1 MSDEVP
7 SGRLSQIFDPLT
19 NLQQQPSTTHYQQ
32 QLLLNRRRSNSSSP
46 SPSTSGRATPA
57 SGGAAS
63 NASGASS
70 TSSHFQLPQSATHYH
85 QQQQQNYQYLTQ
97 THNYFHV
104 RTQQD
109 VEGVSGGGFAIGG
122 SGHNY
127 LHTFPST
134 HTPSHLQQQHYL
146 QQHYH
151 HYQQQQQ
158 QQQSPQFIH
167 HGQQQQHSLPPLYPT
182 SQSLTASP
190 LLTKRAISFSGQI
203 PLHRQQMDNLNTV
216 THRQQQQLLQT
227 AQSTPNSPR
236 LMPRRQTKPPPI
248 PAKPS
253 SIPSTS
259 STTSSG
265 SNNTN
270 QKDGT
275 AVINPASSLD
285 GADAPWPHFS
295 SLTDYLDVHQI
306 NNYGQPVPE
315 INWQERCLELQ
326 LELHRSKNQAGRIRD
341 MLREKLLELEQ
352 RVIEAEERA
361 EEAEDKV
368 RAMEQRL
375 SEWPKPPPTTAN
387 TNNTNSSNHQGQ
399 QQQSQSTPQQSQPQ
413 PSPANLANLTAS
425 QQQQQQL
432 SSSLP
437 DAEKTITSLEIQVE
451 EQRQLRLQDAK
462 QIEAKAAKIKEWVN
476 NKLRDLEEQNQ
487 LLREQNQKCNQQ
499 LELLKNYI
507 ANQSNR
513 HSVIGPVRNSLSLDV
528 QDFAAS
534 KENRRRSESLDTQE
548 IINRPLTASYP
559 HHQHRRN
566 LSMEP
571 TELERNLV
579 AAVDG
584 LQLAP
589 LASISKQAAAVK
601 NGGRPDSSDTDTA
614 HDYAEI
620 YTPSCE
626 KMPAWMKNN
635 PALMASGGNSS
646 TTTTT
651 SEMGGVP
658 RPPTPPLHRFPS
670 WEAKI
675 YQVANDGLAGVS
687 SENGGTLEG
696 HGQQTQP
703 PPPDIQES
711 TNSAANSHSNT
722 LNNATHSHQGRHT
735 PASMPDAIAP
745 GTPQLPSR
753 QQQTASGGFCDI
765 SVPVYA
771 TVKGRASQ
779 IRSMPFTGDSSD
791 DSSDGEDHAV
801 MLTHNSH
808 NSSSTD
814 NTETSTSGSASS
826 PSKSCKTSSSLSPAK
841 RSGSES
847 PKNTK
852 PRVIHHNNPSQPPSS
867 LIHLHK
873 EHHATM
879 PLPYTHYQTH
889 LHTNSNPNLHKSPSQ
904 SINPPAQYHRLSTAS
919 ANNNH
924 HQLRVPPPQPQHHH
938 PMRGTVISDISF
950 ESGLSDDYALPPDAV
965 SESTCPMD
973 ASMPSLL
980 MRQSYVDSP
989 SKKLESLEKAGHL
1002 AKLGGK
1008 LKTWRKRWFVLK
1020 NGSLTY
1026 WKSQHDVNRKPQGQ
1040 ILLDEACR
1048 INKAEGAST
1057 FEIDTGKK
1065 VYYLTA
1071 DSNATMDDWI
1081 RVLQNVQRRNATKL
1095 LLSRDDQKPTLQ
1107 GWVTKVKNGHAKKC
1121 WCVLLGKMFLYF
1133 KAPNETQNPLGQI
1146 NMRDARVEEVE
1157 HVSDSD
1163 SEERE
1168 DPQSQAHLTVA
1179 IYPAHQG
1186 PTYLILPGKAERD
1199 NWLYHL
1205 TVVSGGGPSA
1215 GSQYEQL
1222 VQKLMETDGDP
1233 NCVIWRHPILL
1244 HTKDTISAP
1253 LTTLHTEPMHPEAI
1267 KLFKSIQLFM
1277 SVAVNQ
1283 PGIDYHVVLAQNALQ
1298 HCLDMPEL
1306 QSEMICILI
1315 KQTSR
1320 HTGQK
1325 LSVGVQVN
1333 KKLGK
1338 QTRAPVPPPI
1348 IDCKSNPPAYSFVQG
1363 WQLLSL
1369 AVSLFVPKSSR
1380 LLWYLKLH
1388 LARNADSKTETGKYA
1403 AYCERALER
1412 TLKNGGRETKPSRM
1426 EVLSILLK
1434 NPYHH
1439 SLPHA
1444 IPVHM
1449 MNSTYQVVS
1458 FDGSTT
1464 IEEFQSTLAQEIGT
1478 RDSSNGFCLF
1488 SDDPIE
1494 KDLEHYLDPM
1504 AKLCDVISKWETALR
1519 EKGSGKFENTRV
1531 IQLTYKN
1538 RLYWKHTVK
1547 FETDKE
1553 RLLLCYQTNN
1563 QIVQGRFPLSRDL
1576 ALELASL
1583 MAQID
1588 MGDYSHEKSKSAT
1601 PNVGIKAL
1609 DKFYPYR
1616 YRDALNPEQLK
1627 EIQEL
1632 LITKWIL
1639 LKGRSTLDC
1648 VRIYLTCCRKW
1659 PYFGA
1664 SLFQAKPRHSDQAM
1678 AWLAVSED
1686 ALNVLELS
1694 SMAPIARYPYTSVM
1708 TFGGCQDD
1716 FMLVV
1721 SNEDTLASCVS
1732 QEQKLLFAMS
1742 KPKILEITLLIADY
1756 MNALGHTVPGT
1767 PHMNSLTRNGSHRSL
1782 RRPAAGT
1789 GTTTV
1794 GGTLCGNTMAGMSTN
1809 ATTTAHNTLNSHA
1822 THTLNSNHSHTLS
1835 SSHYS
1840 TGDHERMVSGT
1851 RSQPQSHQGTMNSM
1865 HSHHLP
1871 HAHQPDILKST
1882 PDHQRI
1888 K

>member
-7 SGRLSQIFDPLT
+7 SGRLSQIFDSLT
-19 NLQQQPSTTHYQQ
+19 NLQQQQVLHA
-32 QLLLNRRRSNSSSP
+32 RRRSASSSSP
-46 SPSTSGRATPA
+46 SPANSGRATPSTA
-57 SGGAAS
+57 SAGQQPFAFHHQHFS
-63 NASGASS
+63 NHAHAYYMR
-70 TSSHFQLPQSATHYH
+70 A
-85 QQQQQNYQYLTQ
+85 
-97 THNYFHV
+97 
-104 RTQQD
+104 QD
-109 VEGVSGGGFAIGG
+109 GNA
-122 SGHNY
+122 Y
-127 LHTFPST
+127 MHTFPAAAAT
-134 HTPSHLQQQHYL
+134 QAHHHHHLHHMQSAHYYAHQQNA
-146 QQHYH
+146 
-151 HYQQQQQ
+151 QQQQQ
-158 QQQSPQFIH
+158 QLYC
-167 HGQQQQHSLPPLYPT
+167 GAQQQQMSLPPMYA
-182 SQSLTASP
+182 SQSLNSSP
-190 LLTKRAISFSGQI
+190 LLTKRATSFSGNM
-203 PLHRQQMDNLNTV
+203 PLTRPHCENIAAMRISVATSGASGNGV
-216 THRQQQQLLQT
+216 S
-227 AQSTPNSPR
+227 QSTPNSPR
-236 LMPRRQTKPPPI
+236 LMPRRVQRPPPI

-253 SIPSTS
+253 AASLQSA
-259 STTSSG
+259 SG
-265 SNNTN
+265 SGNVAMAKKHVSASGSDAAEKSDSGAT
-270 QKDGT
+270 QSVTGAT
-275 AVINPASSLD
+275 INPGLAALD
-285 GADAPWPHFS
+285 TDAPWPHFS
-295 SLTDYLDVHQI
+295 TLTEHLDVHQV
-306 NNYGQPVPE
+306 NNYAQPVPE
-315 INWQERCLELQ
+315 INWQERCVELQ

-341 MLREKLLELEQ
+341 MLREKLSELEQ
-352 RVIEAEERA
+352 RVVEAEERA

-375 SEWPKPPPTTAN
+375 SEWPKPPQSATA
-387 TNNTNSSNHQGQ
+387 SPIHQ
-399 QQQSQSTPQQSQPQ
+399 
-413 PSPANLANLTAS
+413 S
-425 QQQQQQL
+425 QQQQQQQSTL
-432 SSSLP
+432 TAQQSGSLP
-437 DAEKTITSLEIQVE
+437 TQEAEKTITSLEIQVE
-451 EQRQLRLQDAK
+451 EQRQLRLHDAR
-462 QIEAKAAKIKEWVN
+462 QVEAKAAKIKEWVT
-476 NKLRDLEEQNQ
+476 NKLRELEEQNQ
-487 LLREQNQKCNQQ
+487 LLREQNVKCNQQ
-499 LELLKNYI
+499 LELLKNHI

-513 HSVIGPVRNSLSLDV
+513 HSIVGPHPVRNSLSLDV
-528 QDFAAS
+528 QEFADSA
-534 KENRRRSESLDTQE
+534 EGRRRSESLDPQE

-571 TELERNLV
+571 QELERNLV

-584 LQLAP
+584 LTLTP
-589 LASISKQAAAVK
+589 LSSISKASTT
-601 NGGRPDSSDTDTA
+601 RPDSSDTDTA

-626 KMPAWMKNN
+626 KLPAWMKNN

-651 SEMGGVP
+651 SDLGVP

-675 YQVANDGLAGVS
+675 YQVANDGLSGVS
-687 SENGGTLEG
+687 EENLVQ
-696 HGQQTQP
+696 HQQDVHATQTHSQ

-711 TNSAANSHSNT
+711 TSGAASGGSNSACNT
-722 LNNATHSHQGRHT
+722 LANGGGHGRATPSNNGTLGSTRGESGAGGNGV
-735 PASMPDAIAP
+735 P
-745 GTPQLPSR
+745 GTPQLPTR

-826 PSKSCKTSSSLSPAK
+826 PSKSLKTSSSLSPAK

-852 PRVIHHNNPSQPPSS
+852 AR
-867 LIHLHK
+867 
-873 EHHATM
+873 
-879 PLPYTHYQTH
+879 
-889 LHTNSNPNLHKSPSQ
+889 
-904 SINPPAQYHRLSTAS
+904 
-919 ANNNH
+919 
-924 HQLRVPPPQPQHHH
+924 
-938 PMRGTVISDISF
+938 
-950 ESGLSDDYALPPDAV
+950 GLSDDYALPPDAV
-965 SESTCPMD
+965 SESTCMD

-989 SKKLESLEKAGHL
+989 SKKLESLEKMGHL

-1020 NGSLTY
+1020 NGTLTY

-1040 ILLDEACR
+1040 IMLDEACR
-1048 INKAEGAST
+1048 INRAEGAST

-1095 LLSRDDQKPTLQ
+1095 LLSRDDQKPTIQ
-1107 GWVTKVKNGHAKKC
+1107 GWITKVKNGHAKKC

-1133 KAPNETQNPLGQI
+1133 KAPGETNPLGQI

-1168 DPQSQAHLTVA
+1168 DPTQSQARLTVA

-1186 PTYLILPGKAERD
+1186 PTYLILPGKQERD

-1205 TVVSGGGPSA
+1205 TVVSGGGPNA
-1215 GSQYEQL
+1215 GTQYEQL

-1233 NCVIWRHPILL
+1233 NCVLWRHPILL
-1244 HTKDTISAP
+1244 HTKDAITSP
-1253 LTTLHTEPMHPEAI
+1253 LTSLHSEAMQPEAI

-1306 QSEMICILI
+1306 QTEMIGILV

-1338 QTRAPVPPPI
+1338 QTRQLLLCATQSLFTCDTQQGGAAQANGSSPTSIQAPAPPPI

-1388 LARNADSKTETGKYA
+1388 LSRNADTKTETGKYA

-1449 MNSTYQVVS
+1449 MNTTYQVVS

-1464 IEEFQSTLAQEIGT
+1464 IEEFQTTLAQEIGT
-1478 RDSSNGFCLF
+1478 RDATNGFCLF

-1494 KDLEHYLDPM
+1494 KDLEHYLDPL

-1538 RLYWKHTVK
+1538 RLYWRHTVK

-1553 RLLLCYQTNN
+1553 RLLFCYQTNA

-1583 MAQID
+1583 MSQID
-1588 MGDYSHEKSKSAT
+1588 MGDYSHEKSRGTGS
-1601 PNVGIKAL
+1601 NVGIKAL

-1616 YRDALNPEQLK
+1616 YRDALNAEQLK
-1627 EIQEL
+1627 EVQEL
-1632 LITKWIL
+1632 LISKWML

-1694 SMAPIARYPYTSVM
+1694 SMTPMARYPYTSVM

-1721 SNEDTLASCVS
+1721 SNEDTLATCGT

-1767 PHMNSLTRNGSHRSL
+1767 PQMNTLTRNGSHRSL
-1782 RRPAAGT
+1782 RSRPAGGGT
-1789 GTTTV
+1789 GTGTGTGTGLGGCGTT
-1794 GGTLCGNTMAGMSTN
+1794 TAGMSTN

-1822 THTLNSNHSHTLS
+1822 THTLNSTHSHTLS

-1840 TGDHERMVSGT
+1840 GGGGGIGVTHVG
-1851 RSQPQSHQGTMNSM
+1851 SHQGTMSS
-1865 HSHHLP
+1865 SHG
-1871 HAHQPDILKST
+1871 HAHHHQPDILKST

>member
-1 MSDEVP
+1 
-7 SGRLSQIFDPLT
+7 
-19 NLQQQPSTTHYQQ
+19 
-32 QLLLNRRRSNSSSP
+32 
-46 SPSTSGRATPA
+46 
-57 SGGAAS
+57 
-63 NASGASS
+63 
-70 TSSHFQLPQSATHYH
+70 
-85 QQQQQNYQYLTQ
+85 
-97 THNYFHV
+97 
-104 RTQQD
+104 
-109 VEGVSGGGFAIGG
+109 
-122 SGHNY
+122 
-127 LHTFPST
+127 
-134 HTPSHLQQQHYL
+134 
-146 QQHYH
+146 
-151 HYQQQQQ
+151 
-158 QQQSPQFIH
+158 
-167 HGQQQQHSLPPLYPT
+167 
-182 SQSLTASP
+182 
-190 LLTKRAISFSGQI
+190 
-203 PLHRQQMDNLNTV
+203 MDNY
-216 THRQQQQLLQT
+216 R
-227 AQSTPNSPR
+227 
-236 LMPRRQTKPPPI
+236 K
-248 PAKPS
+248 
-253 SIPSTS
+253 
-259 STTSSG
+259 
-265 SNNTN
+265 
-270 QKDGT
+270 
-275 AVINPASSLD
+275 
-285 GADAPWPHFS
+285 
-295 SLTDYLDVHQI
+295 
-306 NNYGQPVPE
+306 
-315 INWQERCLELQ
+315 
-326 LELHRSKNQAGRIRD
+326 
-341 MLREKLLELEQ
+341 
-352 RVIEAEERA
+352 
-361 EEAEDKV
+361 KV

-387 TNNTNSSNHQGQ
+387 TNNSSSNHQGQ
-399 QQQSQSTPQQSQPQ
+399 QQQQQSTQQAQQ
-413 PSPANLANLTAS
+413 QTPANSTTLTAS
-425 QQQQQQL
+425 QQQQQQQL

-437 DAEKTITSLEIQVE
+437 DAEKTINSLEYQVE

-589 LASISKQAAAVK
+589 LASISKQAASVK
-601 NGGRPDSSDTDTA
+601 NGRPDSSDTDTA

-675 YQVANDGLAGVS
+675 YQVANDGLAGA
-687 SENGGTLEG
+687 SENGGTLDR
-696 HGQQTQP
+696 HSQPPP

-711 TNSAANSHSNT
+711 TTSAANSHSNT
-722 LNNATHSHQGRHT
+722 LNNTGGHQGRHT
-735 PASMPDAIAP
+735 PASLNEGTTTPL
-745 GTPQLPSR
+745 TPQLPTR

-852 PRVIHHNNPSQPPSS
+852 PRVN
-867 LIHLHK
+867 HLHQQTSHN
-873 EHHATM
+873 EFNHHTM

-904 SINPPAQYHRLSTAS
+904 TNPAQYHRLSS
-919 ANNNH
+919 ANNH
-924 HQLRVPPPQPQHHH
+924 HLRVPHH

-1040 ILLDEACR
+1040 ILLDEVCR

-1388 LARNADSKTETGKYA
+1388 LSRNADSKTETGKYA

-1449 MNSTYQVVS
+1449 MNTTYQVVS

-1478 RDSSNGFCLF
+1478 RDSTNGFCLF

-1494 KDLEHYLDPM
+1494 KDLEHYLDPL

-1601 PNVGIKAL
+1601 TNVGIKAL

-1721 SNEDTLASCVS
+1721 SNEDTLASCGT

-1782 RRPAAGT
+1782 RTRPAVGT
-1789 GTTTV
+1789 GTNTV
-1794 GGTLCGNTMAGMSTN
+1794 VGTLCGNTMAGMSTN

-1840 TGDHERMVSGT
+1840 TGEHERMGT
-1851 RSQPQSHQGTMNSM
+1851 IGGGGGSRSQAGSHQGTMNSM
-1865 HSHHLP
+1865 HSQSHHIHHP
-1871 HAHQPDILKST
+1871 HQPDILKST

>member
-7 SGRLSQIFDPLT
+7 SGRLSQIFDSLT
-19 NLQQQPSTTHYQQ
+19 NLQQQQVLQ
-32 QLLLNRRRSNSSSP
+32 ARRRSASSSSP
-46 SPSTSGRATPA
+46 SPANSGRATPSTA
-57 SGGAAS
+57 SAGQQPFAFHHQHFSNHAHAYYMRAQDGNAYMHTFPAA
-63 NASGASS
+63 AA
-70 TSSHFQLPQSATHYH
+70 TQAHHHHHLHHMQSAHYYAQQQNA
-85 QQQQQNYQYLTQ
+85 QQQQLYC
-97 THNYFHV
+97 
-104 RTQQD
+104 
-109 VEGVSGGGFAIGG
+109 GA
-122 SGHNY
+122 
-127 LHTFPST
+127 
-134 HTPSHLQQQHYL
+134 
-146 QQHYH
+146 
-151 HYQQQQQ
+151 QQQQM
-158 QQQSPQFIH
+158 
-167 HGQQQQHSLPPLYPT
+167 SLPPMYA
-182 SQSLTASP
+182 SQSLNSSP
-190 LLTKRAISFSGQI
+190 LLTKRATSFSGNM
-203 PLHRQQMDNLNTV
+203 PLTRPHCENIAAIRISAATSGASGNV
-216 THRQQQQLLQT
+216 VS
-227 AQSTPNSPR
+227 QSTPNSPR
-236 LMPRRQTKPPPI
+236 LMPRRVQRPPPI

-253 SIPSTS
+253 TASLQSAGGGG
-259 STTSSG
+259 SG
-265 SNNTN
+265 AMAKKPVSATGSDASEKSDSGAA
-270 QKDGT
+270 QSAAG
-275 AVINPASSLD
+275 AAINPGLAALD
-285 GADAPWPHFS
+285 TDAPWPHFS
-295 SLTDYLDVHQI
+295 TITEHLDVHQV
-306 NNYGQPVPE
+306 NNYAQPVPE

-341 MLREKLLELEQ
+341 MLREKLSELEQ
-352 RVIEAEERA
+352 RVVEAEERA

-375 SEWPKPPPTTAN
+375 SEWPKPPQSA
-387 TNNTNSSNHQGQ
+387 TNSPIHQ
-399 QQQSQSTPQQSQPQ
+399 
-413 PSPANLANLTAS
+413 S
-425 QQQQQQL
+425 QQQQQQQSTL
-432 SSSLP
+432 TAQQSASLP
-437 DAEKTITSLEIQVE
+437 TQEAEKTITSLEIQVE
-451 EQRQLRLQDAK
+451 EQRQLRLHDAR
-462 QIEAKAAKIKEWVN
+462 QVEAKAAKIKEWVT
-476 NKLRDLEEQNQ
+476 NKLRELEEQNQ
-487 LLREQNQKCNQQ
+487 LLREQNVKCNQQ
-499 LELLKNYI
+499 LELLKNHI

-513 HSVIGPVRNSLSLDV
+513 HSIVGPHPVRNSLSLDV
-528 QDFAAS
+528 QEFADSA
-534 KENRRRSESLDTQE
+534 EGRRRSESLDPQE

-571 TELERNLV
+571 QELERNLV

-584 LQLAP
+584 LTLTP
-589 LASISKQAAAVK
+589 LASISKASTT
-601 NGGRPDSSDTDTA
+601 RPDSSDTDTA

-626 KMPAWMKNN
+626 KLPAWMKNN

-651 SEMGGVP
+651 SDLGVP

-675 YQVANDGLAGVS
+675 YQVANDGLIGVS
-687 SENGGTLEG
+687 EENLVQHQQDVHPT
-696 HGQQTQP
+696 QTQSQ

-711 TNSAANSHSNT
+711 TSGAASAGSNSACNT
-722 LNNATHSHQGRHT
+722 LANGGGHGRATPSNNGTLGSTRGESGAGGNGV
-735 PASMPDAIAP
+735 P
-745 GTPQLPSR
+745 GTPQLPTR

-826 PSKSCKTSSSLSPAK
+826 PSKSLKTSSSLSPAK

-852 PRVIHHNNPSQPPSS
+852 AR
-867 LIHLHK
+867 
-873 EHHATM
+873 
-879 PLPYTHYQTH
+879 
-889 LHTNSNPNLHKSPSQ
+889 
-904 SINPPAQYHRLSTAS
+904 
-919 ANNNH
+919 
-924 HQLRVPPPQPQHHH
+924 
-938 PMRGTVISDISF
+938 
-950 ESGLSDDYALPPDAV
+950 GLSDDYALPPDAV
-965 SESTCPMD
+965 SESTCMD

-989 SKKLESLEKAGHL
+989 SKKIESLEKMGHL

-1020 NGSLTY
+1020 NGTLTY

-1040 ILLDEACR
+1040 IMLDEACR
-1048 INKAEGAST
+1048 INRAEGAST

-1095 LLSRDDQKPTLQ
+1095 LLSRDDQKPTIQ

-1133 KAPNETQNPLGQI
+1133 KAPGETNPLGQI

-1168 DPQSQAHLTVA
+1168 EPTQSQARLTVA

-1186 PTYLILPGKAERD
+1186 PTYLILPGKQERD

-1205 TVVSGGGPSA
+1205 TVVSGGGPNA
-1215 GSQYEQL
+1215 GTQYEQL

-1233 NCVIWRHPILL
+1233 NCVLWRHPILL
-1244 HTKDTISAP
+1244 HTKDAITSP
-1253 LTTLHTEPMHPEAI
+1253 LTSLHSEAMQPEAI

-1306 QSEMICILI
+1306 QTEMIGILV

-1325 LSVGVQVN
+1325 LSVGVQQLLLCATQSLFTCDTQQGGAAQAN
-1333 KKLGK
+1333 GSSPTSI
-1338 QTRAPVPPPI
+1338 QAPAPPPI

-1388 LARNADSKTETGKYA
+1388 LSRNADTKTETGKYA

-1464 IEEFQSTLAQEIGT
+1464 IEEFQTTLAQEIGT
-1478 RDSSNGFCLF
+1478 RDATNGFCLF

-1494 KDLEHYLDPM
+1494 KDLEHYLDPL

-1538 RLYWKHTVK
+1538 RLYWRHTVK

-1553 RLLLCYQTNN
+1553 RLLFCYQTNA

-1583 MAQID
+1583 MSQID
-1588 MGDYSHEKSKSAT
+1588 MGDYSHEKSRGTGS
-1601 PNVGIKAL
+1601 NVGIKAL

-1616 YRDALNPEQLK
+1616 YRDALNAEQLK
-1627 EIQEL
+1627 EVQEL
-1632 LITKWIL
+1632 LISKWML

-1664 SLFQAKPRHSDQAM
+1664 SLFQAKPRHSEQAM

-1694 SMAPIARYPYTSVM
+1694 SMTPMARYPYTSVM

-1721 SNEDTLASCVS
+1721 SNEDTLATCGT

-1767 PHMNSLTRNGSHRSL
+1767 PQMNTLTRNGSHRSL
-1782 RRPAAGT
+1782 RSRPAGGGT
-1789 GTTTV
+1789 GTGTGTGTGLGGCGTT
-1794 GGTLCGNTMAGMSTN
+1794 TAGMSTN

-1822 THTLNSNHSHTLS
+1822 THTLNSTHSHTLS

-1840 TGDHERMVSGT
+1840 GGGGGIGGT
-1851 RSQPQSHQGTMNSM
+1851 HVGSHQGTMSS
-1865 HSHHLP
+1865 SHG
-1871 HAHQPDILKST
+1871 HAHHHQPDILKST

>member
-1 MSDEVP
+1 MQWTAASCDQHDQHDPPAVNRNIHMNIEQRTPADNCEVDP
-7 SGRLSQIFDPLT
+7 MDATGSTKLPHLPKQREAADRPVSGSGGGSSSLTLSGAVT
-19 NLQQQPSTTHYQQ
+19 TSMEVTVSTTTTTTIIESSSSTNTTLEKNSPSPAGGSCSSGSGSLSPAYLQHHLHHHGSPLHHL
-32 QLLLNRRRSNSSSP
+32 QLHHHTAPPSPLAAVRSAQMGSSVANGAGPAASCLAVCCSPGSSHHHLGHVGHLATGHPLPHQLPHPSLYPLMAAAQLGYAGSSGPSSLVNSPALGRRKRYTSNSS
-46 SPSTSGRATPA
+46 
-57 SGGAAS
+57 
-63 NASGASS
+63 NCSS
-70 TSSHFQLPQSATHYH
+70 QFNN
-85 QQQQQNYQYLTQ
+85 NYAGL
-97 THNYFHV
+97 
-104 RTQQD
+104 D
-109 VEGVSGGGFAIGG
+109 V
-122 SGHNY
+122 
-127 LHTFPST
+127 
-134 HTPSHLQQQHYL
+134 
-146 QQHYH
+146 
-151 HYQQQQQ
+151 
-158 QQQSPQFIH
+158 
-167 HGQQQQHSLPPLYPT
+167 
-182 SQSLTASP
+182 
-190 LLTKRAISFSGQI
+190 
-203 PLHRQQMDNLNTV
+203 D
-216 THRQQQQLLQT
+216 
-227 AQSTPNSPR
+227 
-236 LMPRRQTKPPPI
+236 
-248 PAKPS
+248 
-253 SIPSTS
+253 
-259 STTSSG
+259 
-265 SNNTN
+265 
-270 QKDGT
+270 
-275 AVINPASSLD
+275 SLD
-285 GADAPWPHFS
+285 
-295 SLTDYLDVHQI
+295 
-306 NNYGQPVPE
+306 
-315 INWQERCLELQ
+315 
-326 LELHRSKNQAGRIRD
+326 D
-341 MLREKLLELEQ
+341 MLRKLTELEQ

-375 SEWPKPPPTTAN
+375 SEWPKPPPQQAHHPH
-387 TNNTNSSNHQGQ
+387 SHPHQPIPSHPQEQQAKNHC
-399 QQQSQSTPQQSQPQ
+399 S
-413 PSPANLANLTAS
+413 PSHQAGGGSAAGAAGS
-425 QQQQQQL
+425 G
-432 SSSLP
+432 LP
-437 DAEKTITSLEIQVE
+437 PTQETEKTITSLEIQVE
-451 EQRQLRLQDAK
+451 EQRQLRLHDAR

-487 LLREQNQKCNQQ
+487 LLREQNVKCNQQ
-499 LELLKNYI
+499 LELLKNHI
-507 ANQSNR
+507 ANQSQR
-513 HSVIGPVRNSLSLDV
+513 HSIVGPVRNSLSLDV
-528 QDFAAS
+528 QDFTGS
-534 KENRRRSESLDTQE
+534 GSNPEHRRRSESLDPQE
-548 IINRPLTASYP
+548 IIGRPLTSSYP

-571 TELERNLV
+571 QELERNLV

-584 LQLAP
+584 LTLAP
-589 LASISKQAAAVK
+589 LSSISSKAP
-601 NGGRPDSSDTDTA
+601 GGAPTESRIVTRPDSSDTDTA

-626 KMPAWMKNN
+626 KLPAWMKNN

-651 SEMGGVP
+651 TSELGVP

-675 YQVANDGLAGVS
+675 YQVANDGLAGA
-687 SENGGTLEG
+687 GTGTSTAESTAS
-696 HGQQTQP
+696 QE
-703 PPPDIQES
+703 PDIQDGMGTNLSNGRRHGHGHGSGTGTGTGDGHGTLGS
-711 TNSAANSHSNT
+711 T
-722 LNNATHSHQGRHT
+722 
-735 PASMPDAIAP
+735 P
-745 GTPQLPSR
+745 GTPLPPSR

-801 MLTHNSH
+801 MLTHHSH

-826 PSKSCKTSSSLSPAK
+826 PSKSLKTSSSLSPAK

-847 PKNTK
+847 PKNAK
-852 PRVIHHNNPSQPPSS
+852 AR
-867 LIHLHK
+867 
-873 EHHATM
+873 
-879 PLPYTHYQTH
+879 
-889 LHTNSNPNLHKSPSQ
+889 
-904 SINPPAQYHRLSTAS
+904 
-919 ANNNH
+919 
-924 HQLRVPPPQPQHHH
+924 
-938 PMRGTVISDISF
+938 
-950 ESGLSDDYALPPDAV
+950 GLSDDYALPPDAV
-965 SESTCPMD
+965 SESTCMD

-989 SKKLESLEKAGHL
+989 SKKIESLEKMGHL

-1020 NGSLTY
+1020 NGSLNY
-1026 WKSQHDVNRKPQGQ
+1026 WKSQHDVQRKPQGQ
-1040 ILLDEACR
+1040 IQLDEVCR
-1048 INKAEGAST
+1048 INRAEGAST

-1071 DSNATMDDWI
+1071 DSHATMDDWI

-1095 LLSRDDQKPTLQ
+1095 LLSRDDQKPTVQ
-1107 GWVTKVKNGHAKKC
+1107 GWVTKVKNGHPKKC

-1133 KAPNETQNPLGQI
+1133 KAPAETNPLGQI

-1168 DPQSQAHLTVA
+1168 DAAQDQARLTVA

-1186 PTYLILPGKAERD
+1186 PTYLILSGKPERD

-1215 GSQYEQL
+1215 GTQYEQL

-1233 NCVIWRHPILL
+1233 NCVLWRHPILL
-1244 HTKDTISAP
+1244 HTKDTITAP
-1253 LTTLHTEPMHPEAI
+1253 LSSMHTETMQPEAI

-1298 HCLDMPEL
+1298 HALDMPEL
-1306 QSEMICILI
+1306 QTEMICILI

-1320 HTGQK
+1320 HLGQK
-1325 LSVGVQVN
+1325 LSVGVQQLLLCATQSLFTCDTQQAGHAQAN
-1333 KKLGK
+1333 GSSPTSI
-1338 QTRAPVPPPI
+1338 QAPSATPI
-1348 IDCKSNPPAYSFVQG
+1348 IDCKSNPPVYSFVQG
-1363 WQLLSL
+1363 WQLLAL
-1369 AVSLFVPKSSR
+1369 AVSLFVPRSSR

-1388 LARNADSKTETGKYA
+1388 LSRNADTKTETGKYA

-1412 TLKNGGRETKPSRM
+1412 TLKNVGRETKPSRM

-1464 IEEFQSTLAQEIGT
+1464 IEEFQATLAHELGT
-1478 RDSSNGFCLF
+1478 RDATNGFCLF

-1494 KDLEHYLDPM
+1494 KDLEHYLEPL

-1519 EKGSGKFENTRV
+1519 EKGSGKFENSRV
-1531 IQLTYKN
+1531 IQLSYKN
-1538 RLYWKHTVK
+1538 RLYWKHTIK
-1547 FETDKE
+1547 CETDKE
-1553 RLLLCYQTNN
+1553 RLLLCYQTNS
-1563 QIVQGRFPLSRDL
+1563 QIVQGRFPLSREL

-1583 MAQID
+1583 MSQID
-1588 MGDYSHEKSKSAT
+1588 MGDYSLEKSRD
-1601 PNVGIKAL
+1601 VGVGLKGL

-1616 YRDALNPEQLK
+1616 YRDALGAEQLK
-1627 EIQEL
+1627 DVQEL
-1632 LITKWIL
+1632 LVSKWML

-1664 SLFQAKPRHSDQAM
+1664 CLFQAKPRQSPESNTASGATPV
-1678 AWLAVSED
+1678 AWLAVAED

-1694 SMAPIARYPYTSVM
+1694 TMAPVARYPYSSVM

-1721 SNEDTLASCVS
+1721 SHDDGGGC
-1732 QEQKLLFAMS
+1732 EQKLLFAMS

-1767 PHMNSLTRNGSHRSL
+1767 PQMNSLTRNGSHRSL
-1782 RRPAAGT
+1782 RTSQRPTLGGGSAVAT
-1789 GTTTV
+1789 GF
-1794 GGTLCGNTMAGMSTN
+1794 STN

-1835 SSHYS
+1835 SSHHA
-1840 TGDHERMVSGT
+1840 GGG
-1851 RSQPQSHQGTMNSM
+1851 SQPGTLSSGHHQ
-1865 HSHHLP
+1865 HH
-1871 HAHQPDILKST
+1871 HIQQHHQPDILKST

>member
-1 MSDEVP
+1 
-7 SGRLSQIFDPLT
+7 
-19 NLQQQPSTTHYQQ
+19 
-32 QLLLNRRRSNSSSP
+32 
-46 SPSTSGRATPA
+46 
-57 SGGAAS
+57 
-63 NASGASS
+63 
-70 TSSHFQLPQSATHYH
+70 
-85 QQQQQNYQYLTQ
+85 
-97 THNYFHV
+97 
-104 RTQQD
+104 
-109 VEGVSGGGFAIGG
+109 
-122 SGHNY
+122 
-127 LHTFPST
+127 
-134 HTPSHLQQQHYL
+134 
-146 QQHYH
+146 
-151 HYQQQQQ
+151 
-158 QQQSPQFIH
+158 
-167 HGQQQQHSLPPLYPT
+167 
-182 SQSLTASP
+182 
-190 LLTKRAISFSGQI
+190 
-203 PLHRQQMDNLNTV
+203 
-216 THRQQQQLLQT
+216 
-227 AQSTPNSPR
+227 
-236 LMPRRQTKPPPI
+236 
-248 PAKPS
+248 
-253 SIPSTS
+253 
-259 STTSSG
+259 
-265 SNNTN
+265 
-270 QKDGT
+270 
-275 AVINPASSLD
+275 
-285 GADAPWPHFS
+285 
-295 SLTDYLDVHQI
+295 
-306 NNYGQPVPE
+306 
-315 INWQERCLELQ
+315 
-326 LELHRSKNQAGRIRD
+326 
-341 MLREKLLELEQ
+341 
-352 RVIEAEERA
+352 
-361 EEAEDKV
+361 
-368 RAMEQRL
+368 MEQRL
-375 SEWPKPPPTTAN
+375 SEWPKPPTNTAN
-387 TNNTNSSNHQGQ
+387 TNSTNHQQGPNQQQAQ
-399 QQQSQSTPQQSQPQ
+399 QQQQQPQ
-413 PSPANLANLTAS
+413 TPANTSPITAS
-425 QQQQQQL
+425 QQQQ
-432 SSSLP
+432 STSLP
-437 DAEKTITSLEIQVE
+437 AHPEAEKVITSLEIQVE
-451 EQRQLRLQDAK
+451 EQRQLRLQDAR

-476 NKLRDLEEQNQ
+476 NKLRDLEEQNE

-528 QDFAAS
+528 QEFAAS

-584 LQLAP
+584 LTLAP
-589 LASISKQAAAVK
+589 LASISNKSSSSGGAIK
-601 NGGRPDSSDTDTA
+601 NGRPDSSDTDTA

-635 PALMASGGNSS
+635 PALMASGGTS

-675 YQVANDGLAGVS
+675 YQVANDGLAGA
-687 SENGGTLEG
+687 SENGTASRDS
-696 HGQQTQP
+696 HAQPP

-711 TNSAANSHSNT
+711 TSGANSHSNT
-722 LNNATHSHQGRHT
+722 LNNVGHHGRHT
-735 PASMPDAIAP
+735 PASLNDGATP
-745 GTPQLPSR
+745 GTPQMPTR

-852 PRVIHHNNPSQPPSS
+852 AR
-867 LIHLHK
+867 
-873 EHHATM
+873 
-879 PLPYTHYQTH
+879 
-889 LHTNSNPNLHKSPSQ
+889 
-904 SINPPAQYHRLSTAS
+904 
-919 ANNNH
+919 
-924 HQLRVPPPQPQHHH
+924 
-938 PMRGTVISDISF
+938 
-950 ESGLSDDYALPPDAV
+950 GLSDDYALPPDAV

-1020 NGSLTY
+1020 NGTLTY

-1040 ILLDEACR
+1040 IMLDEACR
-1048 INKAEGAST
+1048 ISKAEGAST

-1095 LLSRDDQKPTLQ
+1095 LLSREDQKPTLQ

-1133 KAPNETQNPLGQI
+1133 KAPNETNPLGQI

-1199 NWLYHL
+1199 NWLYNL

-1215 GSQYEQL
+1215 GTQYEQL

-1244 HTKDTISAP
+1244 HTKDTITAP
-1253 LTTLHTEPMHPEAI
+1253 MCTLHTEAMHPEAI

-1306 QSEMICILI
+1306 HSEMICILI

-1338 QTRAPVPPPI
+1338 QTRQLLLCATQSLFACDTQQSGNAQANGSSPTSLQAPVPPPI

-1363 WQLLSL
+1363 WQLLAL

-1388 LARNADSKTETGKYA
+1388 LSRNADTKTETGKYA

-1478 RDSSNGFCLF
+1478 RDASNGFCLF

-1553 RLLLCYQTNN
+1553 RLLLCYQTNS

-1601 PNVGIKAL
+1601 TNVGIKAL

-1627 EIQEL
+1627 DIQES

-1664 SLFQAKPRHSDQAM
+1664 SLFQAKPRHSEQAM

-1694 SMAPIARYPYTSVM
+1694 TMAPLARYPYTTVM

-1721 SNEDTLASCVS
+1721 SNEDTLASCGS
-1732 QEQKLLFAMS
+1732 HEQKLLFAMS

-1782 RRPAAGT
+1782 RSRPAGGT
-1789 GTTTV
+1789 GATTV
-1794 GGTLCGNTMAGMSTN
+1794 GGTLCGNTTAGMSTN

-1840 TGDHERMVSGT
+1840 GDHGGGGVGGT
-1851 RSQPQSHQGTMNSM
+1851 RSQGGSHQGTLNSM
-1865 HSHHLP
+1865 HSQNHHHQHHNP
-1871 HAHQPDILKST
+1871 HQPDILKST

>member
-1 MSDEVP
+1 MP
-7 SGRLSQIFDPLT
+7 ALWSGA
-19 NLQQQPSTTHYQQ
+19 H
-32 QLLLNRRRSNSSSP
+32 
-46 SPSTSGRATPA
+46 
-57 SGGAAS
+57 
-63 NASGASS
+63 NASG
-70 TSSHFQLPQSATHYH
+70 
-85 QQQQQNYQYLTQ
+85 
-97 THNYFHV
+97 
-104 RTQQD
+104 
-109 VEGVSGGGFAIGG
+109 SG
-122 SGHNY
+122 
-127 LHTFPST
+127 L
-134 HTPSHLQQQHYL
+134 
-146 QQHYH
+146 
-151 HYQQQQQ
+151 
-158 QQQSPQFIH
+158 
-167 HGQQQQHSLPPLYPT
+167 
-182 SQSLTASP
+182 
-190 LLTKRAISFSGQI
+190 
-203 PLHRQQMDNLNTV
+203 V
-216 THRQQQQLLQT
+216 
-227 AQSTPNSPR
+227 
-236 LMPRRQTKPPPI
+236 
-248 PAKPS
+248 
-253 SIPSTS
+253 
-259 STTSSG
+259 
-265 SNNTN
+265 
-270 QKDGT
+270 
-275 AVINPASSLD
+275 
-285 GADAPWPHFS
+285 
-295 SLTDYLDVHQI
+295 
-306 NNYGQPVPE
+306 
-315 INWQERCLELQ
+315 
-326 LELHRSKNQAGRIRD
+326 
-341 MLREKLLELEQ
+341 
-352 RVIEAEERA
+352 
-361 EEAEDKV
+361 V

-375 SEWPKPPPTTAN
+375 SEWPKPQA
-387 TNNTNSSNHQGQ
+387 
-399 QQQSQSTPQQSQPQ
+399 
-413 PSPANLANLTAS
+413 
-425 QQQQQQL
+425 QQQQQQQQQQQHSQQGTATSSPIHQQQQIAAACQSQSQSQSQSGGGL
-432 SSSLP
+432 ATSSSGGSSVSGIGACNEA
-437 DAEKTITSLEIQVE
+437 AEKTITSLEIQVE
-451 EQRQLRLQDAK
+451 EQRQLRLHDAR

-487 LLREQNQKCNQQ
+487 LLREQNIKCNQQ
-499 LELLKNYI
+499 LELLKNHI
-507 ANQSNR
+507 ANQSQR
-513 HSVIGPVRNSLSLDV
+513 HSIVGPVRNSLSLDV
-528 QDFAAS
+528 QDFAS
-534 KENRRRSESLDTQE
+534 TPETRRRSESLDPQE
-548 IINRPLTASYP
+548 IISRPLTSSYP

-571 TELERNLV
+571 QELERNLV

-584 LQLAP
+584 LTLAP
-589 LASISKQAAAVK
+589 LSSISSKAAQSAAAAAAT
-601 NGGRPDSSDTDTA
+601 RPDSSDTDTA

-626 KMPAWMKNN
+626 KLPAWMKNN

-651 SEMGGVP
+651 TSELGVP

-675 YQVANDGLAGVS
+675 YQVANDGLAGTGAGTGTGTGTGTSTAESTGSHEPTPDVHS
-687 SENGGTLEG
+687 TEHSLTLSNGG
-696 HGQQTQP
+696 
-703 PPPDIQES
+703 
-711 TNSAANSHSNT
+711 
-722 LNNATHSHQGRHT
+722 QGRTRHPHDGGNGGNGT
-735 PASMPDAIAP
+735 LGSSGTP
-745 GTPQLPSR
+745 GTPQPPTR

-826 PSKSCKTSSSLSPAK
+826 PSKSLKTSSSLSPAK

-847 PKNTK
+847 PKNAK
-852 PRVIHHNNPSQPPSS
+852 AR
-867 LIHLHK
+867 
-873 EHHATM
+873 
-879 PLPYTHYQTH
+879 
-889 LHTNSNPNLHKSPSQ
+889 
-904 SINPPAQYHRLSTAS
+904 
-919 ANNNH
+919 
-924 HQLRVPPPQPQHHH
+924 
-938 PMRGTVISDISF
+938 
-950 ESGLSDDYALPPDAV
+950 GLSDDYALPPDAV
-965 SESTCPMD
+965 SESTCMD

-989 SKKLESLEKAGHL
+989 SKKLESLEKMGHL

-1020 NGSLTY
+1020 NGSLNY
-1026 WKSQHDVNRKPQGQ
+1026 WKSQHDIQRKPQGQ
-1040 ILLDEACR
+1040 IQLDEACR
-1048 INKAEGAST
+1048 ISRAEGAST

-1071 DSNATMDDWI
+1071 DSHATMDDWI

-1095 LLSRDDQKPTLQ
+1095 LLSRDDQKPTVQ

-1133 KAPNETQNPLGQI
+1133 KAPAETNPLGQI

-1168 DPQSQAHLTVA
+1168 DAAQDQARLTVA

-1186 PTYLILPGKAERD
+1186 PTYLILSGKPERD

-1215 GSQYEQL
+1215 GTQYEQL

-1233 NCVIWRHPILL
+1233 NCVLWRHPILL
-1244 HTKDTISAP
+1244 HTKDTITSP
-1253 LTTLHTEPMHPEAI
+1253 LSSLHTESMQPEAI

-1306 QSEMICILI
+1306 QTEMICILI

-1320 HTGQK
+1320 HMGQK

-1338 QTRAPVPPPI
+1338 QTRAPVTTPI

-1363 WQLLSL
+1363 WQLLAL

-1388 LARNADSKTETGKYA
+1388 LSRNADTKTETGKYA

-1449 MNSTYQVVS
+1449 MNTTYQVVS

-1464 IEEFQSTLAQEIGT
+1464 IEEFQTTLAQELGT
-1478 RDSSNGFCLF
+1478 RDATNGFCLF

-1494 KDLEHYLDPM
+1494 KDLEHYLEPL

-1519 EKGSGKFENTRV
+1519 EKGSGKFENSRV
-1531 IQLTYKN
+1531 IQLSYKN
-1538 RLYWKHTVK
+1538 RLYWKHTIK
-1547 FETDKE
+1547 CETDKE
-1553 RLLLCYQTNN
+1553 RLLLCYQTNA
-1563 QIVQGRFPLSRDL
+1563 QIVQGRFPLSREL

-1583 MAQID
+1583 MSQID
-1588 MGDYSHEKSKSAT
+1588 MGDYSHEKSRD
-1601 PNVGIKAL
+1601 VGLKAL

-1616 YRDALNPEQLK
+1616 YRDALGAEQLK
-1627 EIQEL
+1627 DVQEL
-1632 LITKWIL
+1632 LISKWTL

-1659 PYFGA
+1659 PFFGA
-1664 SLFQAKPRHSDQAM
+1664 CLFQAKPRQCEPLAASGTPV
-1678 AWLAVSED
+1678 AWLAVAED

-1694 SMAPIARYPYTSVM
+1694 TMAPVARYPYSSVM

-1721 SNEDTLASCVS
+1721 SHDDGTLAGGC
-1732 QEQKLLFAMS
+1732 EQKLLFAMS

-1767 PHMNSLTRNGSHRSL
+1767 PQMNSLTRNGSHRSL
-1782 RRPAAGT
+1782 RTSQRPAG
-1789 GTTTV
+1789 GGGGVGGLTTV
-1794 GGTLCGNTMAGMSTN
+1794 GAASSITGFSTN

-1822 THTLNSNHSHTLS
+1822 THTLNSTHSHTLS
-1835 SSHYS
+1835 SSH
-1840 TGDHERMVSGT
+1840 HASGAIGGGGG
-1851 RSQPQSHQGTMNSM
+1851 SLQGTLNSQ
-1865 HSHHLP
+1865 SAGHHHHHHHHHP
-1871 HAHQPDILKST
+1871 HQPDILKST

>member
-1 MSDEVP
+1 MDATSHGCHGGGGTTMMPQRETERP
-7 SGRLSQIFDPLT
+7 ASGSAGGAPGGGGGSTVTAMNISGG
-19 NLQQQPSTTHYQQ
+19 STT
-32 QLLLNRRRSNSSSP
+32 SMEVTVSTTTTTTIIESSSAASATLVENGSSAGSP
-46 SPSTSGRATPA
+46 SP
-57 SGGAAS
+57 
-63 NASGASS
+63 
-70 TSSHFQLPQSATHYH
+70 
-85 QQQQQNYQYLTQ
+85 
-97 THNYFHV
+97 
-104 RTQQD
+104 
-109 VEGVSGGGFAIGG
+109 G
-122 SGHNY
+122 SG
-127 LHTFPST
+127 
-134 HTPSHLQQQHYL
+134 
-146 QQHYH
+146 
-151 HYQQQQQ
+151 
-158 QQQSPQFIH
+158 SPAAAFL
-167 HGQQQQHSLPPLYPT
+167 QQQQHQHLHHGSPLHHLQLHHHHHHHHTAPPSPLAAVRSAALATGTVAGSGSGSGSGACSAMCCSPGGSSHHHQLGHVAAHLSGHPGLSHHQLPHPSLYPLMAAAQLGYAG
-182 SQSLTASP
+182 SSGPSSL
-190 LLTKRAISFSGQI
+190 
-203 PLHRQQMDNLNTV
+203 V
-216 THRQQQQLLQT
+216 
-227 AQSTPNSPR
+227 NSPA
-236 LMPRRQTKPPPI
+236 LGRRKRYT
-248 PAKPS
+248 
-253 SIPSTS
+253 STS
-259 STTSSG
+259 SNCSSQF
-265 SNNTN
+265 NNN
-270 QKDGT
+270 YAGLD
-275 AVINPASSLD
+275 VDSLD
-285 GADAPWPHFS
+285 
-295 SLTDYLDVHQI
+295 
-306 NNYGQPVPE
+306 
-315 INWQERCLELQ
+315 
-326 LELHRSKNQAGRIRD
+326 D
-341 MLREKLLELEQ
+341 MLRKLTELEQ

-375 SEWPKPPPTTAN
+375 SEWPKPPP
-387 TNNTNSSNHQGQ
+387 
-399 QQQSQSTPQQSQPQ
+399 P
-413 PSPANLANLTAS
+413 
-425 QQQQQQL
+425 QQQQQQAQHQHQL
-432 SSSLP
+432 SHPHPHPQEQPRSNSSPSHQVGLP
-437 DAEKTITSLEIQVE
+437 TVGGVGGVGGGGGSGVATPPIQEAEKTITSLEIQVE
-451 EQRQLRLQDAK
+451 EQRQLRLHDAR

-487 LLREQNQKCNQQ
+487 LLREQNIKCNQQ
-499 LELLKNYI
+499 LELLKNHI
-507 ANQSNR
+507 ANQSQR
-513 HSVIGPVRNSLSLDV
+513 HSIVGPVRNSLSLDV
-528 QDFAAS
+528 QDFAGGS
-534 KENRRRSESLDTQE
+534 GVGVGGSNPEHRRRSESLDPQE
-548 IINRPLTASYP
+548 IIGRPLTSSYP

-571 TELERNLV
+571 QELERNLV

-584 LQLAP
+584 LTLAP
-589 LASISKQAAAVK
+589 LSSISSKAPGSVTSSGA
-601 NGGRPDSSDTDTA
+601 RPDSSDTDTA

-626 KMPAWMKNN
+626 KLPAWMKNN

-651 SEMGGVP
+651 TSELGVP

-675 YQVANDGLAGVS
+675 YQVANDGLAGT
-687 SENGGTLEG
+687 GGTSTAESTTS
-696 HGQQTQP
+696 QE
-703 PPPDIQES
+703 PDIQEGTTGGGAGETGTGTGTSLSNGRRHGHNTGDGHGTLGS
-711 TNSAANSHSNT
+711 T
-722 LNNATHSHQGRHT
+722 
-735 PASMPDAIAP
+735 P
-745 GTPQLPSR
+745 GTPLPPSR

-801 MLTHNSH
+801 MLTHHSH

-826 PSKSCKTSSSLSPAK
+826 PSKSLKTSSSLSPAK

-847 PKNTK
+847 PKNAK
-852 PRVIHHNNPSQPPSS
+852 AR
-867 LIHLHK
+867 
-873 EHHATM
+873 
-879 PLPYTHYQTH
+879 
-889 LHTNSNPNLHKSPSQ
+889 
-904 SINPPAQYHRLSTAS
+904 
-919 ANNNH
+919 
-924 HQLRVPPPQPQHHH
+924 
-938 PMRGTVISDISF
+938 
-950 ESGLSDDYALPPDAV
+950 GLSDDYALPPDAV
-965 SESTCPMD
+965 SESTCMD

-989 SKKLESLEKAGHL
+989 SKKIESLEKMGHL

-1020 NGSLTY
+1020 NGSLNY
-1026 WKSQHDVNRKPQGQ
+1026 WKSQHDVQRKPQGQ
-1040 ILLDEACR
+1040 IQLDEACR
-1048 INKAEGAST
+1048 INRAEGAST

-1071 DSNATMDDWI
+1071 DSHATMDDWI

-1095 LLSRDDQKPTLQ
+1095 LLSRDDQKPTVQ

-1133 KAPNETQNPLGQI
+1133 KAPAETNPLGQI

-1168 DPQSQAHLTVA
+1168 DAAQDQARLTVA

-1186 PTYLILPGKAERD
+1186 PTYLILSGKPERD

-1215 GSQYEQL
+1215 GTQYEQL

-1233 NCVIWRHPILL
+1233 NCVLWRHPILL
-1244 HTKDTISAP
+1244 HTKDTITAP
-1253 LTTLHTEPMHPEAI
+1253 LSSMHTETMQPEAI

-1298 HCLDMPEL
+1298 HALDMPEL
-1306 QSEMICILI
+1306 QTEMICILI

-1320 HTGQK
+1320 HMGQK
-1325 LSVGVQVN
+1325 LSVGVQ
-1333 KKLGK
+1333 
-1338 QTRAPVPPPI
+1338 APAATPI

-1363 WQLLSL
+1363 WQLLAL
-1369 AVSLFVPKSSR
+1369 AVSLFVPRSSR

-1388 LARNADSKTETGKYA
+1388 LSRNADSKTETGKYA

-1464 IEEFQSTLAQEIGT
+1464 IEEFQATLAHELGT
-1478 RDSSNGFCLF
+1478 RDATNGFCLF

-1494 KDLEHYLDPM
+1494 KDLEHYLEPL

-1519 EKGSGKFENTRV
+1519 EKGSGKFENSRV
-1531 IQLTYKN
+1531 IQLSYKN
-1538 RLYWKHTVK
+1538 RLYWKHTIK
-1547 FETDKE
+1547 CETDKE
-1553 RLLLCYQTNN
+1553 RLLLCYQTNA
-1563 QIVQGRFPLSRDL
+1563 QIVQGRFPLSREL

-1583 MAQID
+1583 MSQID
-1588 MGDYSHEKSKSAT
+1588 MGDYSLEKSRD
-1601 PNVGIKAL
+1601 VGVGLKGL

-1616 YRDALNPEQLK
+1616 YRDALGAEQLK
-1627 EIQEL
+1627 DVQEL
-1632 LITKWIL
+1632 LVSKWML

-1664 SLFQAKPRHSDQAM
+1664 CLFQAKPRQSETSSAGTSPV
-1678 AWLAVSED
+1678 AWLAVAED

-1694 SMAPIARYPYTSVM
+1694 TMAPVARYPYSSVM

-1721 SNEDTLASCVS
+1721 SHDDGGGC
-1732 QEQKLLFAMS
+1732 EQKLLFAMS

-1767 PHMNSLTRNGSHRSL
+1767 PQMNSLTRNGSHRSL
-1782 RRPAAGT
+1782 RTSQRPTTAGGGSGATVAGGVGT
-1789 GTTTV
+1789 GF
-1794 GGTLCGNTMAGMSTN
+1794 STN

-1835 SSHYS
+1835 SSHHA
-1840 TGDHERMVSGT
+1840 GGGG
-1851 RSQPQSHQGTMNSM
+1851 SQPGTLSSG
-1865 HSHHLP
+1865 HHHPHHL
-1871 HAHQPDILKST
+1871 HHHQQQQHHQPDILKST

>member
-7 SGRLSQIFDPLT
+7 SGRLSQIFDSLT
-19 NLQQQPSTTHYQQ
+19 NLQQQQVLHA
-32 QLLLNRRRSNSSSP
+32 RRRSASSSSP
-46 SPSTSGRATPA
+46 SPANSGRATPSTA
-57 SGGAAS
+57 SAGQQPFAFHHQHFS
-63 NASGASS
+63 NHAHAYYMR
-70 TSSHFQLPQSATHYH
+70 A
-85 QQQQQNYQYLTQ
+85 
-97 THNYFHV
+97 
-104 RTQQD
+104 QD
-109 VEGVSGGGFAIGG
+109 GNA
-122 SGHNY
+122 Y
-127 LHTFPST
+127 MHTFPAAAAT
-134 HTPSHLQQQHYL
+134 QAHHHHHLHHMQSAHYYAHQQNA
-146 QQHYH
+146 
-151 HYQQQQQ
+151 QQQQQ
-158 QQQSPQFIH
+158 QLYC
-167 HGQQQQHSLPPLYPT
+167 GAQQQQMSLPPMYA
-182 SQSLTASP
+182 SQSLNSSP
-190 LLTKRAISFSGQI
+190 LLTKRATSFSGNM
-203 PLHRQQMDNLNTV
+203 PLTRPHCENIAAMRISVATSGASGNGV
-216 THRQQQQLLQT
+216 S
-227 AQSTPNSPR
+227 QSTPNSPR
-236 LMPRRQTKPPPI
+236 LMPRRVQRPPPI

-253 SIPSTS
+253 AASLQSA
-259 STTSSG
+259 SG
-265 SNNTN
+265 SGNVAMAKKHVSASGSDAAEKSDSGAT
-270 QKDGT
+270 QSVTGAT
-275 AVINPASSLD
+275 INPGLAALD
-285 GADAPWPHFS
+285 TDAPWPHFS
-295 SLTDYLDVHQI
+295 TLTEHLDVHQV
-306 NNYGQPVPE
+306 NNYAQPVPE
-315 INWQERCLELQ
+315 INWQERCVELQ

-341 MLREKLLELEQ
+341 MLREKLSELEQ
-352 RVIEAEERA
+352 RVVEAEERA

-375 SEWPKPPPTTAN
+375 SEWPKPPQSATA
-387 TNNTNSSNHQGQ
+387 SPIHQ
-399 QQQSQSTPQQSQPQ
+399 
-413 PSPANLANLTAS
+413 S
-425 QQQQQQL
+425 QQQQQQQSTL
-432 SSSLP
+432 TAQQSGSLP
-437 DAEKTITSLEIQVE
+437 TQEAEKTITSLEIQVE
-451 EQRQLRLQDAK
+451 EQRQLRLHDAR
-462 QIEAKAAKIKEWVN
+462 QVEAKAAKIKEWVT
-476 NKLRDLEEQNQ
+476 NKLRELEEQNQ
-487 LLREQNQKCNQQ
+487 LLREQNVKCNQQ
-499 LELLKNYI
+499 LELLKNHI

-513 HSVIGPVRNSLSLDV
+513 HSIVGPHPVRNSLSLDV
-528 QDFAAS
+528 QEFADSA
-534 KENRRRSESLDTQE
+534 EGRRRSESLDPQE

-571 TELERNLV
+571 QELERNLV

-584 LQLAP
+584 LTLTP
-589 LASISKQAAAVK
+589 LSSISKASTT
-601 NGGRPDSSDTDTA
+601 RPDSSDTDTA

-626 KMPAWMKNN
+626 KLPAWMKNN

-651 SEMGGVP
+651 SDLGVP

-675 YQVANDGLAGVS
+675 YQVANDGLSGVS
-687 SENGGTLEG
+687 EENLVQ
-696 HGQQTQP
+696 HQQDVHATQTHSQ

-711 TNSAANSHSNT
+711 TSGAASGGSNSACNT
-722 LNNATHSHQGRHT
+722 LANGGGHGRATPSNNGTLGSTRGESGAGGNGV
-735 PASMPDAIAP
+735 P
-745 GTPQLPSR
+745 GTPQLPTR

-826 PSKSCKTSSSLSPAK
+826 PSKSLKTSSSLSPAK

-852 PRVIHHNNPSQPPSS
+852 AR
-867 LIHLHK
+867 
-873 EHHATM
+873 
-879 PLPYTHYQTH
+879 
-889 LHTNSNPNLHKSPSQ
+889 
-904 SINPPAQYHRLSTAS
+904 
-919 ANNNH
+919 
-924 HQLRVPPPQPQHHH
+924 
-938 PMRGTVISDISF
+938 
-950 ESGLSDDYALPPDAV
+950 GLSDDYALPPDAV
-965 SESTCPMD
+965 SESTCMD

-989 SKKLESLEKAGHL
+989 SKKLESLEKMGHL

-1020 NGSLTY
+1020 NGTLTY

-1040 ILLDEACR
+1040 IMLDEACR
-1048 INKAEGAST
+1048 INRAEGAST

-1095 LLSRDDQKPTLQ
+1095 LLSRDDQKPTIQ
-1107 GWVTKVKNGHAKKC
+1107 GWITKVKNGHAKKC

-1133 KAPNETQNPLGQI
+1133 KAPGETNPLGQI

-1168 DPQSQAHLTVA
+1168 DPTQSQARLTVA

-1186 PTYLILPGKAERD
+1186 PTYLILPGKQERD

-1205 TVVSGGGPSA
+1205 TVVSGGGPNA
-1215 GSQYEQL
+1215 GTQYEQL

-1233 NCVIWRHPILL
+1233 NCVLWRHPILL
-1244 HTKDTISAP
+1244 HTKDAITSP
-1253 LTTLHTEPMHPEAI
+1253 LTSLHSEAMQPEAI

-1306 QSEMICILI
+1306 QTEMIGILV

-1325 LSVGVQVN
+1325 LSVGVQ
-1333 KKLGK
+1333 
-1338 QTRAPVPPPI
+1338 APAPPPI

-1388 LARNADSKTETGKYA
+1388 LSRNADTKTETGKYA

-1449 MNSTYQVVS
+1449 MNTTYQVVS

-1464 IEEFQSTLAQEIGT
+1464 IEEFQTTLAQEIGT
-1478 RDSSNGFCLF
+1478 RDATNGFCLF

-1494 KDLEHYLDPM
+1494 KDLEHYLDPL

-1538 RLYWKHTVK
+1538 RLYWRHTVK

-1553 RLLLCYQTNN
+1553 RLLFCYQTNA

-1583 MAQID
+1583 MSQID
-1588 MGDYSHEKSKSAT
+1588 MGDYSHEKSRGTGS
-1601 PNVGIKAL
+1601 NVGIKAL

-1616 YRDALNPEQLK
+1616 YRDALNAEQLK
-1627 EIQEL
+1627 EVQEL
-1632 LITKWIL
+1632 LISKWML

-1694 SMAPIARYPYTSVM
+1694 SMTPMARYPYTSVM

-1721 SNEDTLASCVS
+1721 SNEDTLATCGT

-1767 PHMNSLTRNGSHRSL
+1767 PQMNTLTRNGSHRSL
-1782 RRPAAGT
+1782 RSRPAGGGT
-1789 GTTTV
+1789 GTGTGTGTGLGGCGTT
-1794 GGTLCGNTMAGMSTN
+1794 TAGMSTN

-1822 THTLNSNHSHTLS
+1822 THTLNSTHSHTLS

-1840 TGDHERMVSGT
+1840 GGGGGIGVTHVG
-1851 RSQPQSHQGTMNSM
+1851 SHQGTMSS
-1865 HSHHLP
+1865 SHG
-1871 HAHQPDILKST
+1871 HAHHHQPDILKST

>member
-19 NLQQQPSTTHYQQ
+19 NLQQPGSTHHHQQ
-32 QLLLNRRRSNSSSP
+32 QHYLQQQQQQQHCLLRRRSNSSSP

-57 SGGAAS
+57 SLGAAS
-63 NASGASS
+63 VGSAGSSG
-70 TSSHFQLPQSATHYH
+70 SSHHHH
-85 QQQQQNYQYLTQ
+85 QQQQQQHQAFQHQYQYLTQ
-97 THNYFHV
+97 THNYFL
-104 RTQQD
+104 RSQD
-109 VEGVSGGGFAIGG
+109 AGSGGVG
-122 SGHNY
+122 GHNY
-127 LHTFPST
+127 LHTFPSAANQ
-134 HTPSHLQQQHYL
+134 SHYFQQQQHYQGQYATHHHH
-146 QQHYH
+146 QQGHLMSPYV
-151 HYQQQQQ
+151 QQQQQ
-158 QQQSPQFIH
+158 PLQHQ
-167 HGQQQQHSLPPLYPT
+167 QQQQHSLPPLYAT
-182 SQSLTASP
+182 SHSLNSSP
-190 LLTKRAISFSGQI
+190 LLTKRAISFSGNM
-203 PLHRQQMDNLNTV
+203 PLSRQQMESGLGSPAAAFQ
-216 THRQQQQLLQT
+216 RSQAT

-236 LMPRRQTKPPPI
+236 LMPRRTQKPPPI
-248 PAKPS
+248 PAKP
-253 SIPSTS
+253 
-259 STTSSG
+259 TSSG
-265 SNNTN
+265 ATASIASPAVPSASNQNVML
-270 QKDGT
+270 KDQQPQQQQQQQ
-275 AVINPASSLD
+275 VNPAASLD

-295 SLTDYLDVHQI
+295 SLTEYLDVHQV
-306 NNYGQPVPE
+306 NNYTQDVPE

-375 SEWPKPPPTTAN
+375 SEWPKPPTTAN
-387 TNNTNSSNHQGQ
+387 TNTNTTNQQQGLQQAQ
-399 QQQSQSTPQQSQPQ
+399 QQQQPQ
-413 PSPANLANLTAS
+413 TPANTSPVTAS
-425 QQQQQQL
+425 QQQQ
-432 SSSLP
+432 STSLP
-437 DAEKTITSLEIQVE
+437 AHPEAEKVITSLEIQVE
-451 EQRQLRLQDAK
+451 EQRQLRLQDAR

-476 NKLRDLEEQNQ
+476 NKLRDLEEQNE

-528 QDFAAS
+528 QEFAAS

-584 LQLAP
+584 LTLAP
-589 LASISKQAAAVK
+589 LASISKQSSSAGTAVK
-601 NGGRPDSSDTDTA
+601 NGRPDSSDTDTA

-635 PALMASGGNSS
+635 PALMASGGTS

-651 SEMGGVP
+651 SEIGGVP

-675 YQVANDGLAGVS
+675 YQVANDGLAGAS
-687 SENGGTLEG
+687 GAENGGGGGGATSSG
-696 HGQQTQP
+696 HSQP

-711 TNSAANSHSNT
+711 TSGANSHSNT
-722 LNNATHSHQGRHT
+722 LNNVGHGRHT
-735 PASMPDAIAP
+735 PASLNDGVITP
-745 GTPQLPSR
+745 GTPQMPTR

-847 PKNTK
+847 PKNNK
-852 PRVIHHNNPSQPPSS
+852 AR
-867 LIHLHK
+867 
-873 EHHATM
+873 
-879 PLPYTHYQTH
+879 
-889 LHTNSNPNLHKSPSQ
+889 
-904 SINPPAQYHRLSTAS
+904 
-919 ANNNH
+919 
-924 HQLRVPPPQPQHHH
+924 
-938 PMRGTVISDISF
+938 
-950 ESGLSDDYALPPDAV
+950 GLSDDYALPPDAV

-1020 NGSLTY
+1020 NGTLTY
-1026 WKSQHDVNRKPQGQ
+1026 WKSQHDINRKPQGQ
-1040 ILLDEACR
+1040 IMLDEACR
-1048 INKAEGAST
+1048 ISKAEGAST

-1095 LLSRDDQKPTLQ
+1095 LLSREDQKPTLQ

-1133 KAPNETQNPLGQI
+1133 KAPNETNPLGQI

-1186 PTYLILPGKAERD
+1186 PTYLILPSKAERD
-1199 NWLYHL
+1199 NWLYNL

-1215 GSQYEQL
+1215 GTQYEQL

-1253 LTTLHTEPMHPEAI
+1253 MCTLHTESMHQEAI

-1306 QSEMICILI
+1306 HSEMFCILI

-1363 WQLLSL
+1363 WQLLAL

-1388 LARNADSKTETGKYA
+1388 LSRNADSKTETGKYA

-1478 RDSSNGFCLF
+1478 RDASNGFCLF

-1553 RLLLCYQTNN
+1553 RLLLCYQTNS

-1601 PNVGIKAL
+1601 TNVGIKAL

-1627 EIQEL
+1627 DIQES

-1694 SMAPIARYPYTSVM
+1694 TMAPLARYPYTTVM

-1721 SNEDTLASCVS
+1721 SNEDTLASCGS
-1732 QEQKLLFAMS
+1732 HEQKLLFAMS

-1767 PHMNSLTRNGSHRSL
+1767 PHMNSLTRNGSHRSI
-1782 RRPAAGT
+1782 RSRPPGGT
-1789 GTTTV
+1789 GATTV
-1794 GGTLCGNTMAGMSTN
+1794 GGTLCGNTTAGMSTN

-1840 TGDHERMVSGT
+1840 GADHGGGGGGGT
-1851 RSQPQSHQGTMNSM
+1851 RSQGGSHQGTLNSL
-1865 HSHHLP
+1865 HSQNHHHHHNP
-1871 HAHQPDILKST
+1871 HQPDILKST